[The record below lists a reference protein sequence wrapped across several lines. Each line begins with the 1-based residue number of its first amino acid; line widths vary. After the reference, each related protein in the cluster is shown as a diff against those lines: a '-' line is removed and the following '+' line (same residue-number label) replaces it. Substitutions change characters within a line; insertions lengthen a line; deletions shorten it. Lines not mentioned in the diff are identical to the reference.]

1 MDTPTGCPY
10 FWLCSGIRKK
20 VPSCRWQLG
29 RCRLDGIET
38 IIFCVA
44 ENANESLLLRAAYR
58 AAIFS
63 DKAKCIRT
71 HPQVVRTDVHNWL
84 QYFSMT
90 SKVCKG
96 SKKAR
101 ILTGILA
108 FFV

>member
-1 MDTPTGCPY
+1 MPPSGGY
-10 FWLCSGIRKK
+10 FFWRRVGIRKLN
-20 VPSCRWQLG
+20 PSCRWQLG
-29 RCRLDGIET
+29 RRQLDGGET